1 MSFQCYHL
9 GFDGKILER
18 GFWIYLW
25 KITHGKEISIYVG
38 RTGDSSSLN
47 AGSPF
52 TRMSNHLDSNPK
64 AKGNSL
70 WRLLNKNNVDPRNCH
85 FEMLALGPL
94 FPEQNDMT
102 KHRKHRDTLA
112 AIEQKLAKHCRI
124 NGFVVLGIHFT
135 KKTLDNAL
143 FDKIL
148 PDVNLFLQKKA
159 D

>member
-1 MSFQCYHL
+1 MALSKYQF
-9 GFDGKILER
+9 GFDGKILTR

-25 KITHGKEISIYVG
+25 KINYGQTTYFYIG

-52 TRMSNHLDSNPK
+52 TRLGNHLDSKPK

-102 KHRKHRDTLA
+102 KHRMHRDALA
-112 AIEQKLAKHCRI
+112 AIEQKLAEHCR
-124 NGFVVLGIHFT
+124 NEGFDVLGIHFT
-135 KKTLDNAL
+135 KKTLDTTL
-143 FDKIL
+143 FDKLL